1 MPPAIPA
8 GPAAHPFHARPVVR
22 AFRPTSRG
30 VAGLFPGLVAV
41 VLSGAAVRPL
51 AAQEP
56 GSATAPVATPA
67 ETRGT
72 GRGPLDLSI
81 GVRGGTLGYGA
92 EVGKLV
98 ASHLGVRVAA
108 YVFSYAR
115 QQGLEDVQYDA
126 SVKFRHATALV
137 DLFPGRR
144 GKFHL
149 TGGVV
154 AGTSEV
160 TGRGVPQGNT
170 FYLNDREYTSA
181 EVGALTGAVR
191 FPRVR
196 PYGGLGWGTPAK
208 NSGGIGFSTDFGVVY
223 GAPTTVLTASN
234 AGGNAQLR
242 ADLAA
247 ERADAQETLDQY
259 AKFYPVVNFGLTYR
273 F

>member
-1 MPPAIPA
+1 MLL
-8 GPAAHPFHARPVVR
+8 GRLL
-22 AFRPTSRG
+22 T
-30 VAGLFPGLVAV
+30 AGLLVT
-41 VLSGAAVRPL
+41 AASPL
-51 AAQEP
+51 GAQEP
-56 GSATAPVATPA
+56 VPAAASGGASAEAA
-67 ETRGT
+67 
-72 GRGPLDLSI
+72 GRRSLDFSI

-92 EVGKLV
+92 EAGKLV

-108 YVFSYAR
+108 YVFSYSR

-160 TGRGVPQGNT
+160 TGRGVPERDR
-170 FYLNDREYTSA
+170 FYLNGREYTSA

-223 GAPTTVLTASN
+223 GGPTAVLNASG
-234 AGGNAQLR
+234 ASANAQLR
-242 ADLAA
+242 ADLEAQ
-247 ERADAQETLDQY
+247 RADTQETLDQY
-259 AKFYPVVNFGLTYR
+259 AKFYPVLNFGLTYR

>member
-1 MPPAIPA
+1 MKPRCVSHRAL
-8 GPAAHPFHARPVVR
+8 PAAVCA
-22 AFRPTSRG
+22 
-30 VAGLFPGLVAV
+30 AGLLTAGL
-41 VLSGAAVRPL
+41 LGAAGRPL
-51 AAQEP
+51 AAQEVVP
-56 GSATAPVATPA
+56 ETPRGSPSARAQGA
-67 ETRGT
+67 R
-72 GRGPLDLSI
+72 RGPLDLSI
-81 GVRGGTLGYGA
+81 GLRGGTLGYGA

-108 YVFSYAR
+108 YVFSYTR
-115 QQGLEDVQYDA
+115 QQDFEDVQYDA
-126 SVKFRHATALV
+126 QAKFRHATALV

-160 TGRGVPQGNT
+160 TGRGVPEGDR
-170 FYLNDREYTSA
+170 FYLNGREYSSA

-223 GAPTTVLTASN
+223 GGPTAVLTASN
-234 AGGNAQLR
+234 AGPNAQLR
-242 ADLAA
+242 ADLEAQRA
-247 ERADAQETLDQY
+247 ETQETLDQY

>member
-1 MPPAIPA
+1 MSARVPVVARLRRTPSAATALIGVLLGVGSLA
-8 GPAAHPFHARPVVR
+8 AAH
-22 AFRPTSRG
+22 
-30 VAGLFPGLVAV
+30 
-41 VLSGAAVRPL
+41 PL

-56 GSATAPVATPA
+56 APVAPQGAVPA
-67 ETRGT
+67 ANT
-72 GRGPLDLSI
+72 GRRPLDLSI
-81 GVRGGTLGYGA
+81 AVRGGTLGYGA

-108 YVFSYAR
+108 YTFSYAR
-115 QQGLEDVQYDA
+115 TQEFEGVDYDA
-126 SVKFRHATALV
+126 RAKVGQASALL

-154 AGTSEV
+154 MGTAEV
-160 TGRGVPQGNT
+160 TGRGVPNGGT
-170 FYLNDREYTSA
+170 FEIGDREYTSA
-181 EVGALTGAVR
+181 EVGELRGAAR

-234 AGGNAQLR
+234 AGANAQLR
-242 ADLAA
+242 ADLEAQ
-247 ERADAQETLDQY
+247 RADAQDTLERY
-259 AKFYPVVNFGLTYR
+259 AKFYPVLNFGLTYR

>member
-1 MPPAIPA
+1 MSRMELRSAPCRRAA
-8 GPAAHPFHARPVVR
+8 TAPAALLA
-22 AFRPTSRG
+22 A
-30 VAGLFPGLVAV
+30 ALLA
-41 VLSGAAVRPL
+41 AAVRPV

-56 GSATAPVATPA
+56 APGPVQETAP
-67 ETRGT
+67 GT
-72 GRGPLDLSI
+72 SAARRRPLDVSVA
-81 GVRGGTLGYGA
+81 VRGGTLGYGA
-92 EVGKLV
+92 EVGKLL

-115 QQGLEDVQYDA
+115 QQGFEDVQYDA
-126 SVKFRHATALV
+126 SVKLRHASALL

-154 AGTSEV
+154 SGTSEV
-160 TGRGVPQGNT
+160 TGRGVPEGDT
-170 FYLNDREYTSA
+170 FYLDGEPYSSA

-196 PYGGLGWGTPAK
+196 PYGGLGWGTPAR

-223 GAPTTVLTASN
+223 GGPTAVLTASG
-234 AGGNAQLR
+234 AGANAQLR
-242 ADLAA
+242 ADVEAQRA
-247 ERADAQETLDQY
+247 EAQEQLDQY
-259 AKFYPVVNFGLTYR
+259 AKFYPVINFGLTYR

>member
-1 MPPAIPA
+1 MQPPAA
-8 GPAAHPFHARPVVR
+8 
-22 AFRPTSRG
+22 
-30 VAGLFPGLVAV
+30 
-41 VLSGAAVRPL
+41 
-51 AAQEP
+51 
-56 GSATAPVATPA
+56 
-67 ETRGT
+67 

-98 ASHLGVRVAA
+98 TSHLGVRVAA

-115 QQGLEDVQYDA
+115 EQSFEGVQYNAQLKLRNA
-126 SVKFRHATALV
+126 SALV

-154 AGTSEV
+154 SGTTEI
-160 TGRGVPQGNT
+160 TGRGVPEGES
-170 FYLNDREYTSA
+170 FYLDDQEYTSA
-181 EVGALTGAVR
+181 EVGALTAAVR

-223 GAPTTVLTASN
+223 GGPTAVLTASGAGAN
-234 AGGNAQLR
+234 ARLRTDLEAQR
-242 ADLAA
+242 ADT
-247 ERADAQETLDQY
+247 QEMLDQY
-259 AKFYPVVNFGLTYR
+259 AKFYPVVNFGFTYR